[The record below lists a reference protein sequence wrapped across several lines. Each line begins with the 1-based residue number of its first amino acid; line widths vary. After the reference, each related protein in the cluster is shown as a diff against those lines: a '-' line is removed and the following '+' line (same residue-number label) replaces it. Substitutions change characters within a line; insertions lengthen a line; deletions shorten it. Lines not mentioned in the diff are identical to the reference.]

1 MIKDVG
7 VEKLRF
13 SKHRLKMSDRK
24 CIEIRRRS
32 FIGHPSAS
40 QFRRRFYERV
50 FQQLR
55 TLSFTK
61 VGLFM
66 VAASGIVPASE
77 NALAIQEGS
86 LPAIITRERQA
97 AAIFASEELF
107 YGKIRNTLTRRAY
120 FTP

>member
-1 MIKDVG
+1 
-7 VEKLRF
+7 
-13 SKHRLKMSDRK
+13 
-24 CIEIRRRS
+24 
-32 FIGHPSAS
+32 
-40 QFRRRFYERV
+40 
-50 FQQLR
+50 
-55 TLSFTK
+55 
-61 VGLFM
+61 M